1 MSYTI
6 TITKNEPVTVK
17 AGREW
22 RQVGEEP
29 MYPGDSGALGIKK
42 EVYGYTPE
50 FDKVVEQSR
59 EIYKQTVDVIEMEK
73 VIKAVNGLA
82 GT

>member
-22 RQVGEEP
+22 KKTGEEP
-29 MYPGDSGALGIKK
+29 MYPGDETAKGLKK

-50 FDKVVEQSR
+50 YDKVVEQGS
-59 EIYKQTVDVIEMEK
+59 EIYKQTVDELDITALVQ
-73 VIKAVNGLA
+73 VVNTPA
-82 GT
+82 